1 MIQLTD
7 DLIKDAF
14 VKTGFD
20 EKYFPV
26 YEEKVNRGYKELQN
40 DFPDDEE
47 TPDNESNVTES
58 IRQADNYIAFYVEEI
73 EKGHSEE
80 WAASFAD
87 NRDSYEDIHKTALV
101 AYDSIKNKA
110 QKEKDLDIF
119 LKSISED
126 EIYIERY
133 KLVIS
138 GRKPHEA
145 ASEYSRNYHRC
156 LQEGKNETYAHGY
169 ANAISMDYD
178 GDIYAESYEQ
188 AINHG
193 MNHDQA
199 HLFAEFL
206 SNVCGGGT
214 WWDTSKYLKDYHED
228 WQKEFYLY
236 IVNMDYKLCKKCDMP
251 RDELNEL
258 RHEIYK

>member
-7 DLIKDAF
+7 ELIRTAF

-26 YEEKVNRGYKELQN
+26 YKEKVNRGYKDLQS
-40 DFPDDEE
+40 DLPDDEE
-47 TPDNESNVTES
+47 TPDNESNVMES
-58 IRQADNYIAFYVEEI
+58 LHLADLYIVFYVEEI
-73 EKGHSEE
+73 EKGHSDC
-80 WAASFAD
+80 WAKSFAD
-87 NRDSYEDIHKTALV
+87 YRDSYDDIHETALE
-101 AYDSIKNKA
+101 AYDSIKDKA

-126 EIYIERY
+126 EIYRERY

-138 GRKPHEA
+138 GREPHEA

-156 LQEGKNETYAHGY
+156 LQEGKSETYAHGY
-169 ANAISMDYD
+169 ANAVSMDYD
-178 GDIYAESYEQ
+178 GDIYAESYEK

-214 WWDTSKYLKDYHED
+214 WWDTSKYLKEYHEE

-236 IVNMDYKLCKKCDMP
+236 IANMDYKHYKKCDMP
-251 RDELNEL
+251 EDELKDL
-258 RHEIYK
+258 RREIYK

>member
-7 DLIKDAF
+7 ELIRTTF

-26 YEEKVNRGYKELQN
+26 YGEKVNRGYKELQN

-47 TPDNESNVTES
+47 TPENESNVTES
-58 IRQADNYIAFYVEEI
+58 IHQADIYIAFYVEEI
-73 EKGHSEE
+73 EKGHSKE

-87 NRDSYEDIHKTALV
+87 NRDSYDDIHETALE
-101 AYDSIKNKA
+101 AYDSIKDKA
-110 QKEKDLDIF
+110 QKDKDLDIF

-138 GRKPHEA
+138 GREPHEA
-145 ASEYSRNYHRC
+145 ASDYSRNYHRC
-156 LQEGKNETYAHGY
+156 ILEGKSESYAHGY
-169 ANAISMDYD
+169 ANAISKNYSMY
-178 GDIYAESYEQ
+178 GSEVYAEAYEQ
-188 AINHG
+188 AINHDL
-193 MNHDQA
+193 NQDQA
-199 HLFAEFL
+199 HLFAKFL
-206 SNVCGGGT
+206 TDVCGGGT
-214 WWDTSKYLKDYHED
+214 WWDTSKYLNQYHED

-236 IVNMDYKLCKKCDMP
+236 LANKDYKHYTEQ
-251 RDELNEL
+251 ELNDL
-258 RHEIYK
+258 RREIYK